1 MKVQMKKA
9 IIAIAVLLLTGCAY
23 APPTA
28 QEIAAVG
35 GYGAPLTIDWQ
46 AAVKTW
52 FFDNLKDPMSAQ
64 YVFYKPFPGYVHTA
78 PIEGAKLLVGYKV
91 VVKVNAKN
99 SFGGYIGFRP
109 YVFLF
114 RDNRVIFAVGPDSA
128 TDTAELVPYE

>member
-1 MKVQMKKA
+1 MA
-9 IIAIAVLLLTGCAY
+9 GWAY

-28 QEIAAVG
+28 QEIATVG

-52 FFDNLKDPMSAQ
+52 FFNNLKDPLSAQ
-64 YVFYKPFPGYVHTA
+64 CVFSKPFPGYVHTA
-78 PIEGAKLLVGYKV
+78 PIEGAKLLLGYKV

-109 YVFLF
+109 YLFLF
-114 RDNRVIFAVGPDSA
+114 RDNQIIFAVGPDSA
-128 TDTAELVPYE
+128 TDTAELAPYE